1 VSDRIRLGLRFDAA
15 AMRGDLARLA
25 ASDWVDHFVPRNY
38 SGTWTVLPLRA
49 PARATH
55 PIAMIYSDPG
65 CDTFTDTP
73 LLARCPAF
81 QRALSAFEC
90 PLQAVRVMKLTPG
103 SEIKPHS
110 DLDLDVEHGRARLH
124 IVVATNPQVE
134 FLLNG
139 TRVRL
144 DEGECWYLRLSDPHA
159 VANRGATDRIHLVV
173 DAVVNPWL
181 ETALARGDHG
191 PAPRPVEGPAAA
203 PADRRSDLERFRDL
217 VLRNASLQ
225 RQLLEHDERGAFIA
239 HAIET
244 AAAAG
249 FHVTAG
255 EIETAMR
262 DAGRRRRE
270 ERA

>member
-1 VSDRIRLGLRFDAA
+1 VTDRIRLGLRFDAA
-15 AMRGDLARLA
+15 ALRGDLARLA
-25 ASDWVDHFVPRNY
+25 ASDWVDHFVPSNY

-49 PARATH
+49 PAGATH
-55 PIAMIYSDPG
+55 PIAMIYSDPA
-65 CDTFTDTP
+65 CEAFTKTP
-73 LLARCPAF
+73 LLAKCPAF

-90 PLQAVRVMKLTPG
+90 PLQSVRVMKLTPG

-139 TRVRL
+139 TRVML

-159 VANRGATDRIHLVV
+159 VANRGETDRLHLVV
-173 DAVVNPWL
+173 DALVNPWL
-181 ETALARGDHG
+181 EAELARGDG
-191 PAPRPVEGPAAA
+191 GPAAA
-203 PADRRSDLERFRDL
+203 PGDGGSDLERFRAL
-217 VLRNASLQ
+217 VRRDASLQ
-225 RQLLEHDERGAFIA
+225 RELLQHDERAVFIA
-239 HAIET
+239 RVIEA

-262 DAGRRRRE
+262 DAGRRRWE
-270 ERA
+270 EPA